1 MAVLF
6 AALQMGVSIFCLPVS
21 AQSGLKESSVQT
33 SQSVE
38 GESIDLDRLIEE
50 KLDTLW
56 EEELSDSIPQSAQE
70 ILQEQKVEKKGISG
84 ILSMTPEQVFELLLD
99 KAKEQIREPISVIGK
114 VIGVMILCS
123 VLGAVQ
129 HSGISGQL
137 KNVFTI
143 TAAAGVVTFLS
154 EPVLGCIRQTV
165 VALRESS
172 LFLLSFN
179 PVMSGLVIAGG
190 HPASGGAYQMILL
203 FASQILSE
211 LASRTLIPLL
221 CIYLALCIMVPVAPF
236 LHLEQVTG
244 GIKSVVCWGLGILT
258 TIFVGMLSI
267 QTIVGSGGDSLM
279 LKASKFLV
287 GSFIPVIGGTISDAV
302 GAAKG
307 CVQVLKS
314 VVGSFGILVA
324 VLSFLPALLEVCL
337 WYLAVRV
344 LAWVG
349 LMLDA
354 KEVSSLLSSI
364 AQTFSILLAMIG
376 CFMLLVLVSTTLM
389 LMMTVGSGLG
399 RVLKL
404 SISVFFLCSLLLPL
418 GALEL
423 DFSDVLQTSQ
433 QEKSYELS
441 EEITQ
446 EVNTEVY
453 QMMERQVE
461 GEVQNFLSQKGIT
474 PVQINIDILQQ
485 GDSVMLML
493 DLLLEEKDR
502 PMQAWVEEQM
512 SSDLVQV
519 SIHYTEGEKN
529 DG

>member
-1 MAVLF
+1 MNRITKMAVLF
-6 AALQMGVSIFCLPVS
+6 AALQMGVSVFCLPVS
-21 AQSGLKESSVQT
+21 AQSSLTESSVQT

-172 LFLLSFN
+172 LFLLSFT

-221 CIYLALCIMVPVAPF
+221 CIYLALCIIVPVAPF
-236 LHLEQVTG
+236 C
-244 GIKSVVCWGLGILT
+244 IWN
-258 TIFVGMLSI
+258 
-267 QTIVGSGGDSLM
+267 
-279 LKASKFLV
+279 
-287 GSFIPVIGGTISDAV
+287 
-302 GAAKG
+302 
-307 CVQVLKS
+307 
-314 VVGSFGILVA
+314 
-324 VLSFLPALLEVCL
+324 
-337 WYLAVRV
+337 R
-344 LAWVG
+344 
-349 LMLDA
+349 
-354 KEVSSLLSSI
+354 
-364 AQTFSILLAMIG
+364 
-376 CFMLLVLVSTTLM
+376 
-389 LMMTVGSGLG
+389 
-399 RVLKL
+399 
-404 SISVFFLCSLLLPL
+404 
-418 GALEL
+418 
-423 DFSDVLQTSQ
+423 
-433 QEKSYELS
+433 
-441 EEITQ
+441 
-446 EVNTEVY
+446 
-453 QMMERQVE
+453 
-461 GEVQNFLSQKGIT
+461 
-474 PVQINIDILQQ
+474 
-485 GDSVMLML
+485 
-493 DLLLEEKDR
+493 
-502 PMQAWVEEQM
+502 
-512 SSDLVQV
+512 
-519 SIHYTEGEKN
+519 
-529 DG
+529 

>member
-1 MAVLF
+1 MNRITKMAVLF
-6 AALQMGVSIFCLPVS
+6 AALQMGVSMFCLPVS
-21 AQSGLKESSVQT
+21 AKSDLTESSVQT
-33 SQSVE
+33 SQNVE

-172 LFLLSFN
+172 LFLLSFT

-279 LKASKFLV
+279 LKTSKFLV

-389 LMMTVGSGLG
+389 LMMTVG
-399 RVLKL
+399 
-404 SISVFFLCSLLLPL
+404 
-418 GALEL
+418 
-423 DFSDVLQTSQ
+423 
-433 QEKSYELS
+433 
-441 EEITQ
+441 
-446 EVNTEVY
+446 
-453 QMMERQVE
+453 
-461 GEVQNFLSQKGIT
+461 
-474 PVQINIDILQQ
+474 
-485 GDSVMLML
+485 
-493 DLLLEEKDR
+493 
-502 PMQAWVEEQM
+502 
-512 SSDLVQV
+512 
-519 SIHYTEGEKN
+519 
-529 DG
+529 